1 MEKKRRRYSPQEK
14 TAILREHLINKVPV
28 SDICDRHGLHPTL
41 FYQWQKVAFEG
52 MPVLFELRQDAETSR
67 LRRQND
73 ALQEKLANKDA
84 VIAQITEEYVAAKK
98 SLGEI

>member
-28 SDICDRHGLHPTL
+28 SDVCDRHGLHPTL

-52 MPVLFELRQDAETSR
+52 MPVLFESRQDSETSR
-67 LRRQND
+67 LRKQNEV
-73 ALQEKLANKDA
+73 LQDKLANKDT

>member
-41 FYQWQKVAFEG
+41 
-52 MPVLFELRQDAETSR
+52 
-67 LRRQND
+67 
-73 ALQEKLANKDA
+73 
-84 VIAQITEEYVAAKK
+84 
-98 SLGEI
+98 

>member
-52 MPVLFELRQDAETSR
+52 MPALFESRQDTEASR
-67 LRRQND
+67 LRKQNEV
-73 ALQEKLANKDA
+73 LQGKLANKDA

>member
-14 TAILREHLINKVPV
+14 TAILREHLINRVPV
-28 SDICDRHGLHPTL
+28 SDICDQHGLHPTL
-41 FYQWQKVAFEG
+41 FYQWQKVVFEG
-52 MPVLFELRQDAETSR
+52 MPMLFESRQDAETSR
-67 LRRQND
+67 LRRHNEV
-73 ALQEKLANKDA
+73 LQEKLANKDA